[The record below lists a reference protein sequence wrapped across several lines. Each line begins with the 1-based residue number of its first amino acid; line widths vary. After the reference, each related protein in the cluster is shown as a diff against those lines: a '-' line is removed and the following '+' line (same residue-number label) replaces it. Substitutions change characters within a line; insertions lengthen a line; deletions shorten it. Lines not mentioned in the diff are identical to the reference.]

1 VKRLVVASLLLWSA
15 CGRSEAPQVFLVA
28 GEQAEDFR
36 FLEPGKLGIAYRSGT
51 VLMEGDRVHT
61 IARTAAMY
69 LPVKGTLHSIV
80 RIESKNP
87 RLEDAPR
94 AQAVEAILKLTAP
107 PAVSG
112 VIIDYVAAPG
122 ERSFYRALLEELR
135 TKIPPSRSLSIAAP
149 VEWCTSDPWIEDLPV
164 DEVIPTVFPES
175 VPPGQDATVKL
186 CRTSLLLNTSA
197 QRPRP
202 DRRLYYI
209 HHRPWDEQ
217 AVSELQ

>member
-1 VKRLVVASLLLWSA
+1 
-15 CGRSEAPQVFLVA
+15 VFLVA

-36 FLEPGKLGIAYRSGT
+36 FLEPGRLGIAYRSGT
-51 VLMEGDRVHT
+51 VLMEEDRVRT

-87 RLEDAPR
+87 RLEDSQR

-122 ERSFYRALLEELR
+122 ERSFYRALLEGLR
-135 TKIPPSRSLSIAAP
+135 PKLPPSRSLSVAAP
-149 VEWCTSDPWIEDLPV
+149 VEWCTSDPWVEDLPV
-164 DEVIPTVFPES
+164 DAVIPTVFRKA

-186 CRTSLLLNTSA
+186 CRASLLLNTPA
-197 QRPRP
+197 QRSHAG
-202 DRRLYYI
+202 RRLYYV

-217 AVSELQ
+217 AVSQLR

>member
-1 VKRLVVASLLLWSA
+1 VKRLVVASILLWSA
-15 CGRSEAPQVFLVA
+15 CRRSEAPKVFLVA

-61 IARTAAMY
+61 ISRTAAMF

-80 RIESKNP
+80 RIESKSP
-87 RLEDAPR
+87 PPDDVQR

-107 PAVSG
+107 PAVNG
-112 VIIDYVAAPG
+112 VIIDFVAAPA

-135 TKIPPSRSLSIAAP
+135 TKLPPSRSLSIAAP
-149 VEWCTSDPWIEDLPV
+149 VEWCTSDPWIEHLPV
-164 DEVIPTVFPES
+164 DEVIPTLFRKSLPRVL
-175 VPPGQDATVKL
+175 DATVKL

-217 AVSELQ
+217 AVSQLQ